1 MPDALRQRL
10 GEILEIESSNFNNHP
25 TLLIDPSCHR
35 IFPTFT
41 NLKNYKRSPSQKKR
55 FAKISLRFE
64 KSFQN
69 RLEIYCARG
78 EKSYTCD
85 VNESRHENAAI
96 IIETQSHPHHARFP
110 SIDANNRT
118 SAFFSASFVLILL
131 YKKARPRFSHDTI
144 HYLLYSPSIDATPT
158 RRLPLCSNFRA
169 VNRCIDLKVG
179 FALTHS
185 SLPR

>member
-41 NLKNYKRSPSQKKR
+41 NLKNYKRSPSQKKKR

-96 IIETQSHPHHARFP
+96 ITQTQSHPHHSRASTRIIERRRSFP
-110 SIDANNRT
+110 PRSCLFYYIKKRGLDSRT
-118 SAFFSASFVLILL
+118 TLSTI
-131 YKKARPRFSHDTI
+131 YYIPPR
-144 HYLLYSPSIDATPT
+144 
-158 RRLPLCSNFRA
+158 
-169 VNRCIDLKVG
+169 
-179 FALTHS
+179 
-185 SLPR
+185 

>member
-41 NLKNYKRSPSQKKR
+41 NLKNYKRSPSQKK
-55 FAKISLRFE
+55 KIRKNFSPIRKIFS
-64 KSFQN
+64 KSTRN
-69 RLEIYCARG
+69 LLCARRKVVHVRRKR
-78 EKSYTCD
+78 EPARQCRDNNTDAKS
-85 VNESRHENAAI
+85 S
-96 IIETQSHPHHARFP
+96 PPFP

-158 RRLPLCSNFRA
+158 RRGYTP
-169 VNRCIDLKVG
+169 V
-179 FALTHS
+179 
-185 SLPR
+185 